1 MESEVSYEIAK
12 RDQRNNGL
20 ILTKSIY
27 EPVDAKDGLRVLVTR
42 YYPRRVKRERFDLWI
57 RELSPSAKLLQSYR
71 AKEMDWRKFSANFT
85 KELLANPESKKAM
98 RNLQELSKKG
108 NVTLLCY
115 ERAGE
120 NCHRLILQ
128 RLLLKEE

>member
-1 MESEVSYEIAK
+1 MESEISYDIAK
-12 RDQRNNGL
+12 RDQCDNGL

-42 YYPRRVKRERFDLWI
+42 YYPRGVKRERFDLWI
-57 RELSPSAKLLQSYR
+57 RELSPSAKLLRSYK
-71 AKEMDWRKFSANFT
+71 AGDIDWRKFSADFT
-85 KELLANPESKKAM
+85 KELDNTESQKAL

-120 NCHRLILQ
+120 NCHRLILE
-128 RLLLKEE
+128 RLLSKEK